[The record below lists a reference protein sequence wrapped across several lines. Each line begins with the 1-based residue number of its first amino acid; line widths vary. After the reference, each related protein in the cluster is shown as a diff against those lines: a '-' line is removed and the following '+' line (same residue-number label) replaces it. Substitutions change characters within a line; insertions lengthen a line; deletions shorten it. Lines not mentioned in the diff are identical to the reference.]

1 MVKAVRVQ
9 AHRKHTGREG
19 RGRGL
24 GLRPEENL
32 TEMQGVRNTKSR
44 RV

>member
-1 MVKAVRVQ
+1 MRVQ
-9 AHRKHTGREG
+9 VHRKHTGREG
-19 RGRGL
+19 KGRGL
-24 GLRPEENL
+24 DLGLEENL